1 MKGAVYAAGAG
12 GLGVE
17 VGPRSYR
24 NYLSVIGW
32 RGIWFVKVSWP
43 TPCLDVPQ
51 TLFLLQ
57 STV

>member
-1 MKGAVYAAGAG
+1 MYAAGAG

-57 STV
+57 STG